1 MAKGT
6 LHKYDIAN
14 FMQYIYTRLYVH
26 VMYKLFYYVSY
37 ILYRQKLSVNTTNT
51 HKISSVHYL
60 NCIALKSNKTRIL
73 QDSFNCKMIIYC
85 KNMQILHVTE
95 YIWELCMQYA
105 CCVATLK
112 WCTTRSHLLF
122 VLELYRQLSRGINFD
137 TIHEKL

>member
-1 MAKGT
+1 MTKAT

-14 FMQYIYTRLYVH
+14 FMQYIYRTTRFIHKYC
-26 VMYKLFYYVSY
+26 
-37 ILYRQKLSVNTTNT
+37 IDRQKLSVNAT

-95 YIWELCMQYA
+95 YIYGN
-105 CCVATLK
+105 CV
-112 WCTTRSHLLF
+112 CNMHV
-122 VLELYRQLSRGINFD
+122 VLHAKSGVPPV
-137 TIHEKL
+137 